1 MILDNIVAFLGINIF
16 VLVIWYIYFFLM
28 KSNLIWYS
36 LALLCCSFVPR
47 DLNFEEIFFQY
58 LPFHLSKAIII
69 QFLHINFLFSN
80 FLFVVIIIITTKF
93 RNFYWWVLI
102 YNLSQKSWLM
112 EKCGFNHL
120 TKYFNTSLMRRPSLS
135 IKDGVQHVEFL
146 TLDEKHRVETRF
158 ELRISKKKKR
168 FELETIFFDILINY

>member
-1 MILDNIVAFLGINIF
+1 MSAN
-16 VLVIWYIYFFLM
+16 
-28 KSNLIWYS
+28 
-36 LALLCCSFVPR
+36 
-47 DLNFEEIFFQY
+47 
-58 LPFHLSKAIII
+58 
-69 QFLHINFLFSN
+69 
-80 FLFVVIIIITTKF
+80 
-93 RNFYWWVLI
+93 